1 MVRVY
6 NMMIIH
12 EWLWEEEGL
21 YVGKRRKLN
30 AEDEKE
36 KESATNDEG
45 RIKI

>member
-6 NMMIIH
+6 SMMITH
-12 EWLWEEEGL
+12 GWLWEEEGL

-36 KESATNDEG
+36 KESMANDDG
-45 RIKI
+45 RIRI